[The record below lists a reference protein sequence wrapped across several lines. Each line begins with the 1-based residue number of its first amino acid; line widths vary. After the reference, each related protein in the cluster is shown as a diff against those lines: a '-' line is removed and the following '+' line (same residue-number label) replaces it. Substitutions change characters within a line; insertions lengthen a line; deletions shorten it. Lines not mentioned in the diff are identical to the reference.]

1 MGFRFFMALSSS
13 DGLLWVN
20 GPLRVGN
27 LGSSDCLAPGT
38 MFVPQQFIFWRTIL
52 KIIMIIFYKVP
63 NQRRFPSLLG
73 QVLEAWF

>member
-38 MFVPQQFIFWRTIL
+38 MFVPQQFIF
-52 KIIMIIFYKVP
+52 
-63 NQRRFPSLLG
+63 
-73 QVLEAWF
+73 LENDT